1 MEQRKW
7 ERLLPTIEKEL
18 LFCSFF
24 RNSGLA
30 CRRKALNGW
39 RLTSRANCLSGRY
52 EATCPLRL
60 ISHVTKGLG
69 RSSEGGTSSRITEH
83 LLLLSVCRTGHQI
96 CQGLAGFKFQ
106 PPSVRPKRE
115 RQAWCYSSPIPKENK
130 EKGGKKAF
138 SSPQRRSQVQ
148 FSRLGKENLRRVT
161 FSLSDARWALLCLR
175 LSANPSNS
183 FCHHGSSAL
192 LKRTMQSLIMENNE
206 LDYTNCW
213 SWK

>member
-1 MEQRKW
+1 MDGDWQAEQIAFQDVMKPHAHSDWSLMLPRGLVEAQRE
-7 ERLLPTIEKEL
+7 ER
-18 LFCSFF
+18 
-24 RNSGLA
+24 A
-30 CRRKALNGW
+30 
-39 RLTSRANCLSGRY
+39 
-52 EATCPLRL
+52 
-60 ISHVTKGLG
+60 
-69 RSSEGGTSSRITEH
+69 
-83 LLLLSVCRTGHQI
+83 
-96 CQGLAGFKFQ
+96 QGLQNTYCSLVFAGQDTKYARGWLG
-106 PPSVRPKRE
+106 SS
-115 RQAWCYSSPIPKENK
+115 SSPQASAQRGRDKLGAIHHPYPKK
-130 EKGGKKAF
+130 IKRKGGKKAF

-192 LKRTMQSLIMENNE
+192 LKRTVQSLITENNE